1 LAKKDDARYRV
12 ISISIDPANDTPEQL
27 RAWSAHFGAAPGWTL
42 VTGKPRDIDGLL
54 RALQVYSADKDLH
67 SGNFLLGN
75 PAADTWRRVDGTT
88 APTRLAEAMHEMAGM
103 PKAVVNADV
112 AGE

>member
-1 LAKKDDARYRV
+1 V

-27 RAWSAHFGAAPGWTL
+27 REWSAHFGAAPAWTL

-54 RALQVYSADKDLH
+54 RALQIYSADKDLH

-75 PAADTWRRVDGTT
+75 PATGTWRRVDGTT
-88 APTRLAEAMHEMAGM
+88 APARLAEAMHDIAGT
-103 PKAVVNADV
+103 PKAVANADV